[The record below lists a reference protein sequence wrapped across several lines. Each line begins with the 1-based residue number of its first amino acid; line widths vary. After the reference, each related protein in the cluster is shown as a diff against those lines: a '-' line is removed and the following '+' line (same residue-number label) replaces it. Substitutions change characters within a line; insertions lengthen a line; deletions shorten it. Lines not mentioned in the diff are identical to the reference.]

1 MPNLNEML
9 DQYNL
14 ATGTYGFS
22 ATGISNLGASEYTL
36 VSIVVD
42 VSPSVA
48 PFLSELSKAVQAIIK
63 ACKFSPRADNLLVRV
78 TQFSGDLEEVHGFK
92 LLEYCNPADY
102 DTALSIGSATALY
115 DAAENGIAAT
125 GAYARDL
132 SAQSFSA
139 NGIVFVLTDGDD
151 NDSTLPMKAV
161 KAAIDTIRKDE
172 SLESLLT
179 VLIGVN
185 VKDPA
190 MAKYLKE
197 FHQKVGFTQYV
208 ELEQADATTLAMLA
222 DFVSRSISAQSMAL
236 GTGSAAPSL
245 TF

>member
-1 MPNLNEML
+1 MPNLNDML
-9 DQYNL
+9 EQRDL
-14 ATGTYGFS
+14 PTGTYGFS
-22 ATGISNLGASEYTL
+22 ATGITNLGASEYTL

-42 VSPSVA
+42 VSPSVG
-48 PFLSELSKAVQAIIK
+48 PFLTELAKAVQAIIK
-63 ACKFSPRADNLLVRV
+63 ACKFSSRADNLLVRV

-102 DTALSIGSATALY
+102 DKALCIGSATALY
-115 DAAENGIAAT
+115 DAAENGITAT
-125 GAYARDL
+125 GVYARDL
-132 SAQSFSA
+132 SARNFSA

-161 KAAIDTIRKDE
+161 KAAIDAIRKEE

-185 VKDPA
+185 VRDPA
-190 MAKYLKE
+190 MANYLRQ
-197 FHQKVGFTQYV
+197 FHTSVGFTQYV
-208 ELEQADATTLAMLA
+208 ELENADPPTLAILA

-236 GTGSAAPSL
+236 GTGGAAQSL